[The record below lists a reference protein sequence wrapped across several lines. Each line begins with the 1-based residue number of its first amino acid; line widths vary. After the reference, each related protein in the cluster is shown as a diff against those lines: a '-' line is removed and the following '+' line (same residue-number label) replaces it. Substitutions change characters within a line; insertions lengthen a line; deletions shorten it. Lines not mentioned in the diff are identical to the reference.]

1 MEELDLKELL
11 QLFWEKRV
19 QILIIIAIFIV
30 LGVIYSVGFVE
41 PKYEANT
48 SLLLATN
55 SLSDSNA
62 TGSITTTDVTL
73 NQKLVTTYTDLVQS
87 DRVIRNVISNLALDV
102 PEESIKNNVSVTAE
116 TDSSMMKITV
126 RNDSPV
132 EAQKIANELT
142 KVFIE
147 AVKEYYKIDNL
158 YIVDE
163 AEVPSAPYNINHVKD
178 VVIFA
183 AIGIVVAI
191 MYVLIANMLDTT
203 IKSAQDIEK
212 ITKLTVLA
220 SIPLYGA
227 DDKNKANKKKGGKK
241 KKKKN

>member
-220 SIPLYGA
+220 SVPLYDA
-227 DDKNKANKKKGGKK
+227 DDKNKT
-241 KKKKN
+241 KKKNGGKRK

>member
-30 LGVIYSVGFVE
+30 LGVIYSVGFIE

-55 SLSDSNA
+55 SLSDSST
-62 TGSITTTDVTL
+62 TGSITTTDLTL
-73 NQKLVTTYTDLVQS
+73 NQKLVTTYTDLVKS
-87 DRVIRNVISNLALDV
+87 DRVIRTVISNLALDV
-102 PEESIKNNVSVTAE
+102 SEESIKNNVSVTAE

-220 SIPLYGA
+220 SVPLYDA
-227 DDKNKANKKKGGKK
+227 DDKNKT
-241 KKKKN
+241 KKKNGGKRK

>member
-1 MEELDLKELL
+1 
-11 QLFWEKRV
+11 
-19 QILIIIAIFIV
+19 
-30 LGVIYSVGFVE
+30 
-41 PKYEANT
+41 
-48 SLLLATN
+48 
-55 SLSDSNA
+55 
-62 TGSITTTDVTL
+62 
-73 NQKLVTTYTDLVQS
+73 
-87 DRVIRNVISNLALDV
+87 
-102 PEESIKNNVSVTAE
+102 
-116 TDSSMMKITV
+116 MKITV

-163 AEVPSAPYNINHVKD
+163 AEVPSAPYNINHVQD

-220 SIPLYGA
+220 SVPLYDA
-227 DDKNKANKKKGGKK
+227 DDKNKT
-241 KKKKN
+241 KKKNGGKRK

>member
-30 LGVIYSVGFVE
+30 LGVIYSVGFIE

-55 SLSDSNA
+55 SLSDSST
-62 TGSITTTDVTL
+62 TGSITTTDLTL
-73 NQKLVTTYTDLVQS
+73 NQKLVTTYTDLVKS
-87 DRVIRNVISNLALDV
+87 DRVIRTVISNLALDV
-102 PEESIKNNVSVTAE
+102 SEESIKNNVSVTAE

-126 RNDSPV
+126 KNDSPV

-147 AVKEYYKIDNL
+147 VVKEYYKIDNL

-178 VVIFA
+178 VIIFA
-183 AIGIVVAI
+183 AIGVVGAI

-227 DDKNKANKKKGGKK
+227 DDKNKANKKKGGKRK
-241 KKKKN
+241 